1 MRGNGWVGGLIRYIR
16 RKDGHNAANM
26 QQKCAKD
33 EDQTVGFRNCFFLEW
48 RAAERKETT
57 QAE

>member
-1 MRGNGWVGGLIRYIR
+1 MGGLIRYIR

-48 RAAERKETT
+48 RAMERKETT